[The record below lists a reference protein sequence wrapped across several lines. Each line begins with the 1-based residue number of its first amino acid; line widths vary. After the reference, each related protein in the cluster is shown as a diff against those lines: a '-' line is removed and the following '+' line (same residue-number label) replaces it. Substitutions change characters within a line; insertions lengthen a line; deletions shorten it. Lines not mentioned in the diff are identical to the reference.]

1 MIFKD
6 RQAAGKQLAIQLE
19 NYSNIKNGIVIGLP
33 RGGVIPAAEV
43 ATHLHLPLDIVVTR
57 KIGAPGHT
65 EFAIGA
71 ITQDGQPVL
80 DNDVITQYGVDKNYI
95 DTTIANELAEAKRR
109 IQTYRKGKS
118 PLKLHNKIV
127 LLIDDGIA
135 TGYTMLAAI
144 KYIRSQHPEK
154 IIVAIPVA
162 PPDAL
167 NKITSQV
174 DAVVCLEPELQYGA
188 VGASY
193 ISFDQTSD
201 AEVLK
206 LLSR

>member
-1 MIFKD
+1 MTFKD

-19 NYSNIKNGIVIGLP
+19 KYSAIKNGIVIGLP

-43 ATHLHLPLDIVVTR
+43 ATHLHLPLDIVITR
-57 KIGAPGHT
+57 KIGAPGHA

-80 DNDVITQYGVDKNYI
+80 DNDVITQYGVDQNYI

-135 TGYTMLAAI
+135 TGYTMLAAV
-144 KYIRSQHPEK
+144 KYIRSQRPKK

-162 PPDAL
+162 APEAL
-167 NKITSQV
+167 EKVSVEV
-174 DAVVCLEPELQYGA
+174 DEIICLQPELLYGA

-193 ISFDQTSD
+193 ASFDQTSD